1 MECIG
6 IPIYIIYNREVIY
19 MFIFD
24 YTIKDW
30 KERKD
35 IVDKYIKENKLVEKI
50 EELVVQNTVPKKVD
64 KNGKVSEWYVQGN
77 SELRELELLLNKMYN
92 YILYAI
98 DKSYLTEQKE
108 TERQLKALFD
118 NEQGIKSYV
127 DERKRGKYY
136 KEPKW
141 TIIDEDI
148 IKKNQQKRDNFN
160 NDLGKVINSQITEY
174 EKLKE
179 IVSKMSNET
188 LSEMNLKRINI
199 ITDLCYDIKICNNCK
214 ESLNAVYVEEGI
226 RSKHDKLSDV
236 DIPYNKKVI
245 RNVLSNWNNL
255 QVMAES
261 NPSHYIHA
269 IYMDFGNALNDLNL
283 TAKQCEILYKVMN
296 NEPLLN
302 NEKSNYSFIVDK
314 INKNLNNF

>member
-1 MECIG
+1 
-6 IPIYIIYNREVIY
+6 

-30 KERKD
+30 KERKY

-64 KNGKVSEWYVQGN
+64 KNGNVSEWYVQGN

-108 TERQLKALFD
+108 TEQQLKALFD
-118 NEQGIKSYV
+118 NEQGIKSHI

-141 TIIDEDI
+141 AVIDEDVI
-148 IKKNQQKRDNFN
+148 MKNQQKRDKFN
-160 NDLGKVINSQITEY
+160 DDLGKIINSQITEY

-179 IVSKMSNET
+179 VVSKMSNET

-245 RNVLSNWNNL
+245 RSVLSNWNNL

-269 IYMDFGNALNDLNL
+269 IYMDFENALVDIDLTL
-283 TAKQCEILYKVMN
+283 KQCEILYKVMN

-314 INKNLNNF
+314 IYKKLNNF

>member
-1 MECIG
+1 
-6 IPIYIIYNREVIY
+6 

-50 EELVVQNTVPKKVD
+50 EELIVQNTVPKKVD
-64 KNGKVSEWYVQGN
+64 KNGNVSEWYVQGN

-148 IKKNQQKRDNFN
+148 IKKNQQKRDNFD

-188 LSEMNLKRINI
+188 LSGMNLKRINI

>member
-1 MECIG
+1 
-6 IPIYIIYNREVIY
+6 

-50 EELVVQNTVPKKVD
+50 EELVVQNTVPKKID
-64 KNGKVSEWYVQGN
+64 RNGNVSEWYVQGN

-118 NEQGIKSYV
+118 NEQGIKSHI

-188 LSEMNLKRINI
+188 LSGMNLKRINI
-199 ITDLCYDIKICNNCK
+199 ITDLCYDIKICDNCK

-269 IYMDFGNALNDLNL
+269 IYMDLGNALNDLNL

-314 INKNLNNF
+314 IYKKLNNF

>member
-1 MECIG
+1 
-6 IPIYIIYNREVIY
+6 

-50 EELVVQNTVPKKVD
+50 EELVVQNTVPKKID

-148 IKKNQQKRDNFN
+148 IEKNQQKRDNFN

-188 LSEMNLKRINI
+188 LSGMNLKRINI

>member
-1 MECIG
+1 
-6 IPIYIIYNREVIY
+6 
-19 MFIFD
+19 MFIFNYD
-24 YTIKDW
+24 IKDW
-30 KERKD
+30 KKRKE
-35 IVDKYIKENKLVEKI
+35 IVDKYIEENKLVEQI
-50 EELVVQNTVPKKVD
+50 EELVTQNTVPKKVD
-64 KNGKVSEWYVQGN
+64 KNGNVSEWYVQGN
-77 SELRELELLLNKMYN
+77 SELRKLELLLNKMYN

-118 NEQGIKSYV
+118 NEQGIKSHI

-141 TIIDEDI
+141 TIIDEGI
-148 IKKNQQKRDNFN
+148 IKKNQQKRDKFN
-160 NDLGKVINSQITEY
+160 DDLGKVIDSQIIEY

-199 ITDLCYDIKICNNCK
+199 ITDLCYDIKICNNSK
-214 ESLNAVYVEEGI
+214 ESLNAVYIEEGI

-269 IYMDFGNALNDLNL
+269 IYMDFGNALKGLNL

-314 INKNLNNF
+314 IYKKINNF

>member
-1 MECIG
+1 
-6 IPIYIIYNREVIY
+6 

-35 IVDKYIKENKLVEKI
+35 IVDKYIKENKLIEKI
-50 EELVVQNTVPKKVD
+50 EELVVQNTVPKKID

-108 TERQLKALFD
+108 TEQQLKALFD
-118 NEQGIKSYV
+118 NEQGIKSHI

-141 TIIDEDI
+141 AVIDEDVI
-148 IKKNQQKRDNFN
+148 MKNQQKRDKFN
-160 NDLGKVINSQITEY
+160 DDLGKIINSQITEY

-179 IVSKMSNET
+179 TVTKMSNET
-188 LSEMNLKRINI
+188 LSGMNLKRINI

-269 IYMDFGNALNDLNL
+269 IYMDFENALVDIDLTL
-283 TAKQCEILYKVMN
+283 KQCEILYKVMN

-314 INKNLNNF
+314 IYKKLNNF

>member
-1 MECIG
+1 
-6 IPIYIIYNREVIY
+6 

-35 IVDKYIKENKLVEKI
+35 VVDKYIKENKLIEKI
-50 EELVVQNTVPKKVD
+50 EELVVQNTVPKKID

-118 NEQGIKSYV
+118 NEQGIKSYI

-141 TIIDEDI
+141 AIVDEDI
-148 IKKNQQKRDNFN
+148 IKKNKQKRDNFN

-269 IYMDFGNALNDLNL
+269 IYMDFRNALNDLNL
-283 TAKQCEILYKVMN
+283 TVKQCEILYKVMN

>member
-1 MECIG
+1 
-6 IPIYIIYNREVIY
+6 

-64 KNGKVSEWYVQGN
+64 KNGNVSEWYVQGN

-188 LSEMNLKRINI
+188 LSGMNLKRINI

-269 IYMDFGNALNDLNL
+269 IYMDLGNALNDLNL

-314 INKNLNNF
+314 ICKKLNNF

>member
-1 MECIG
+1 
-6 IPIYIIYNREVIY
+6 

-64 KNGKVSEWYVQGN
+64 KNGNVSEWYVQGN

-118 NEQGIKSYV
+118 NEQGIKSHI

-188 LSEMNLKRINI
+188 LSGMNLKRINI

-269 IYMDFGNALNDLNL
+269 IYMDLGNALNDLNL

-314 INKNLNNF
+314 IYKKLNNF

>member
-1 MECIG
+1 
-6 IPIYIIYNREVIY
+6 

-50 EELVVQNTVPKKVD
+50 EELVVQNTVPKKID
-64 KNGKVSEWYVQGN
+64 KNGNVSEWYVQGN

-118 NEQGIKSYV
+118 NEQGIKSHI

-188 LSEMNLKRINI
+188 LSGMNLKRINI

-269 IYMDFGNALNDLNL
+269 IYMDLGNALNDLNL

-314 INKNLNNF
+314 IYKKLNNF

>member
-1 MECIG
+1 
-6 IPIYIIYNREVIY
+6 

-64 KNGKVSEWYVQGN
+64 KNGNVSEWYVQGN

-188 LSEMNLKRINI
+188 LSGMNLKRINI

>member
-1 MECIG
+1 
-6 IPIYIIYNREVIY
+6 

-30 KERKD
+30 EERKD
-35 IVDKYIKENKLVEKI
+35 IVDKYIKENKLIEKI

-108 TERQLKALFD
+108 TEQQLKALFD
-118 NEQGIKSYV
+118 NEQGIKSHI

-141 TIIDEDI
+141 AVIDEDVI
-148 IKKNQQKRDNFN
+148 MKNQRKRDKFN
-160 NDLGKVINSQITEY
+160 DDLGKIINSQIIEY

-245 RNVLSNWNNL
+245 RSVLSNWNNL

-269 IYMDFGNALNDLNL
+269 IYMDFENALVDIDLTL
-283 TAKQCEILYKVMN
+283 KQCEILYKVMN

-314 INKNLNNF
+314 IYKKLNNF

>member
-1 MECIG
+1 
-6 IPIYIIYNREVIY
+6 

-50 EELVVQNTVPKKVD
+50 EELIVQNTVPKKVD
-64 KNGKVSEWYVQGN
+64 KNGNVSEWYVQGN

-148 IKKNQQKRDNFN
+148 IKKNQQKCNNFN

-188 LSEMNLKRINI
+188 LSGMNLKRINI

>member
-1 MECIG
+1 
-6 IPIYIIYNREVIY
+6 

-50 EELVVQNTVPKKVD
+50 EELIVQNTVPKKVD
-64 KNGKVSEWYVQGN
+64 KNGNVSEWYVQGN

-148 IKKNQQKRDNFN
+148 IKKNQQKRNNFN

-188 LSEMNLKRINI
+188 LSGMNLKRINI

-302 NEKSNYSFIVDK
+302 NEKSNYSFIIDK
-314 INKNLNNF
+314 IYKKLNNL

>member
-1 MECIG
+1 
-6 IPIYIIYNREVIY
+6 

-35 IVDKYIKENKLVEKI
+35 VVDKYIKENKLVEKI

-64 KNGKVSEWYVQGN
+64 KNGNISEWYVQGN

-160 NDLGKVINSQITEY
+160 NDLGEVINSQIIEY

-255 QVMAES
+255 QVMAEV
-261 NPSHYIHA
+261 NPSYYIHA
-269 IYMDFGNALNDLNL
+269 IYMDFENTLKDLNL
-283 TAKQCEILYKVMN
+283 TTKQCEILYKVMN

-314 INKNLNNF
+314 IYKKLNNF

>member
-1 MECIG
+1 MEYIG

-30 KERKD
+30 EERKD
-35 IVDKYIKENKLVEKI
+35 IVDKYIKENKLIEKI

-108 TERQLKALFD
+108 TEQQLKALFD
-118 NEQGIKSYV
+118 NEQGIKSHI

-141 TIIDEDI
+141 AVIDEDVI
-148 IKKNQQKRDNFN
+148 MKNQQKRDKFN
-160 NDLGKVINSQITEY
+160 DDLGKIINSQIIEY

-245 RNVLSNWNNL
+245 RSVLSNWNNL

-269 IYMDFGNALNDLNL
+269 IYMDFENALFDIDLTL
-283 TAKQCEILYKVMN
+283 KQCEILYKVMN

-314 INKNLNNF
+314 IYKKLNNF

>member
-1 MECIG
+1 
-6 IPIYIIYNREVIY
+6 

-50 EELVVQNTVPKKVD
+50 DELVVQNTVPKKID
-64 KNGKVSEWYVQGN
+64 KNGNVSEWYVQGN

-188 LSEMNLKRINI
+188 LSKMNLKRINI

>member
-1 MECIG
+1 
-6 IPIYIIYNREVIY
+6 

-35 IVDKYIKENKLVEKI
+35 IVDKYIKENKLIEKI

-108 TERQLKALFD
+108 TEQQLKALFD
-118 NEQGIKSYV
+118 NEQGIKSHI

-141 TIIDEDI
+141 AVIDEDVI
-148 IKKNQQKRDNFN
+148 MKNQQKRDKFN
-160 NDLGKVINSQITEY
+160 DDLGKIINSQITEY

-179 IVSKMSNET
+179 VVSKMSNET

-245 RNVLSNWNNL
+245 RSVLSNWNNL

-269 IYMDFGNALNDLNL
+269 IYMDFENALVDIDLTL
-283 TAKQCEILYKVMN
+283 KQCEILYKVMN

-314 INKNLNNF
+314 IYKKLNNF

>member
-1 MECIG
+1 
-6 IPIYIIYNREVIY
+6 

-35 IVDKYIKENKLVEKI
+35 IVDKYIKENKLIEKI
-50 EELVVQNTVPKKVD
+50 EELVVRNTVPKKID

-108 TERQLKALFD
+108 TEQQLKALFD
-118 NEQGIKSYV
+118 NEQGIKSHI

-141 TIIDEDI
+141 AVIDEDVI
-148 IKKNQQKRDNFN
+148 MKNQQKRDKFN
-160 NDLGKVINSQITEY
+160 DDLGKIINSQITEY

-179 IVSKMSNET
+179 TVTKMSNET
-188 LSEMNLKRINI
+188 LSGMNLKRINI

-245 RNVLSNWNNL
+245 RSVLSNWNNL

-269 IYMDFGNALNDLNL
+269 IYMDFENALVDIDLTL
-283 TAKQCEILYKVMN
+283 KQCEILYKVMN

-314 INKNLNNF
+314 IYKKLNNF

>member
-1 MECIG
+1 
-6 IPIYIIYNREVIY
+6 

-30 KERKD
+30 EERKD
-35 IVDKYIKENKLVEKI
+35 IVDKYIKENKLIEKI

-108 TERQLKALFD
+108 TEQQLKALFD
-118 NEQGIKSYV
+118 NEQGIKSHI

-141 TIIDEDI
+141 AVIDEDVI
-148 IKKNQQKRDNFN
+148 MKNQQKRDKFN
-160 NDLGKVINSQITEY
+160 DDLGKIINSQIIEY

-245 RNVLSNWNNL
+245 RSVLSNWNNL

-269 IYMDFGNALNDLNL
+269 IYMDFENALVDIDLTL
-283 TAKQCEILYKVMN
+283 KQCEILYKVMN

-314 INKNLNNF
+314 IYKKLNNF

>member
-1 MECIG
+1 
-6 IPIYIIYNREVIY
+6 
-19 MFIFD
+19 MFIFNYD
-24 YTIKDW
+24 IKDW
-30 KERKD
+30 KKRKE
-35 IVDKYIKENKLVEKI
+35 IVDKYIEENKLVEQI
-50 EELVVQNTVPKKVD
+50 EELVTQNTVPKKVD
-64 KNGKVSEWYVQGN
+64 KNGNVSEWYVQGN
-77 SELRELELLLNKMYN
+77 SELRKLELLLNKMYN

-118 NEQGIKSYV
+118 NEQGIKSHI

-141 TIIDEDI
+141 TIIDEGI
-148 IKKNQQKRDNFN
+148 IKKNQQKRDKFN
-160 NDLGKVINSQITEY
+160 DDLGKVIDSQIIEY

-214 ESLNAVYVEEGI
+214 ESLNAVHIEEGI

-269 IYMDFGNALNDLNL
+269 IYMDFGNALKGLNL

-314 INKNLNNF
+314 IYKKINNF

>member
-1 MECIG
+1 
-6 IPIYIIYNREVIY
+6 

-30 KERKD
+30 KERKY

-64 KNGKVSEWYVQGN
+64 KNGNVSEWYVQGN

-108 TERQLKALFD
+108 TEQQLKALFD
-118 NEQGIKSYV
+118 NEQGIKSHI

-141 TIIDEDI
+141 AVIDEDVI
-148 IKKNQQKRDNFN
+148 MKNQQKRDKFN
-160 NDLGKVINSQITEY
+160 DDLGKIINSQITEY

-179 IVSKMSNET
+179 TVTKMSNET
-188 LSEMNLKRINI
+188 LSGMNLKRINI

-269 IYMDFGNALNDLNL
+269 IYMDFENALVDIDLTL
-283 TAKQCEILYKVMN
+283 KQCEILYKVMN

-314 INKNLNNF
+314 IYKKLNNF

>member
-1 MECIG
+1 
-6 IPIYIIYNREVIY
+6 

-50 EELVVQNTVPKKVD
+50 EELVVQNTVPKKID

-188 LSEMNLKRINI
+188 LSGMNLKRINI

-269 IYMDFGNALNDLNL
+269 IYMDLGNALNDLNL

-302 NEKSNYSFIVDK
+302 NEKSNYSFIIDK
-314 INKNLNNF
+314 IYKKLNNF

>member
-1 MECIG
+1 
-6 IPIYIIYNREVIY
+6 

-35 IVDKYIKENKLVEKI
+35 IVDKYIKENKLIEKI

-108 TERQLKALFD
+108 TEQQLKALFD
-118 NEQGIKSYV
+118 NEQGIKSHI

-141 TIIDEDI
+141 AVIDEDVI
-148 IKKNQQKRDNFN
+148 MKNQQKRDKFN
-160 NDLGKVINSQITEY
+160 DDLGKIINSQITEY

-179 IVSKMSNET
+179 TVTKMSNET
-188 LSEMNLKRINI
+188 LSGMNLKRINI

-245 RNVLSNWNNL
+245 RSVLSNWNNL

-269 IYMDFGNALNDLNL
+269 IYMDFENALVDIDLTL
-283 TAKQCEILYKVMN
+283 KQCEILYKVMN

-314 INKNLNNF
+314 IYKKLNNF

>member
-1 MECIG
+1 
-6 IPIYIIYNREVIY
+6 

-108 TERQLKALFD
+108 TEQQLKALFD
-118 NEQGIKSYV
+118 NEQGIKSHI

-141 TIIDEDI
+141 AVIDEDVI
-148 IKKNQQKRDNFN
+148 MKNQQKRNKFDD
-160 NDLGKVINSQITEY
+160 DLGKIINSQITEY

-179 IVSKMSNET
+179 IVTKMSNET
-188 LSEMNLKRINI
+188 LSGMNLKRINI

-236 DIPYNKKVI
+236 DVPYNKKVI
-245 RNVLSNWNNL
+245 RSVLSNWNNL

-269 IYMDFGNALNDLNL
+269 IYMDFENALVDIDLTL
-283 TAKQCEILYKVMN
+283 KQCEILYKVMN

-314 INKNLNNF
+314 IHKKLNNF

>member
-1 MECIG
+1 
-6 IPIYIIYNREVIY
+6 

-35 IVDKYIKENKLVEKI
+35 IVDKYIKENKLIEKI
-50 EELVVQNTVPKKVD
+50 EELVVQNTVPKKID

-160 NDLGKVINSQITEY
+160 NDLGKVIDSQITEY

-188 LSEMNLKRINI
+188 LSKMNLKRINI

-214 ESLNAVYVEEGI
+214 ELLNAVYVEEGI

>member
-50 EELVVQNTVPKKVD
+50 EELIVQNTVPKKVD
-64 KNGKVSEWYVQGN
+64 KNGNVSEWYVQGN

-160 NDLGKVINSQITEY
+160 NDLGEVINSQITEY

-188 LSEMNLKRINI
+188 LSGMNLKRINI

-255 QVMAES
+255 RVMAES

-269 IYMDFGNALNDLNL
+269 IYMDFGNVLNDLNL

>member
-1 MECIG
+1 
-6 IPIYIIYNREVIY
+6 

-50 EELVVQNTVPKKVD
+50 EELVVQNTVPKRVD

-188 LSEMNLKRINI
+188 LSGMNLKRINI

-314 INKNLNNF
+314 IYKNLKKNKK

>member
-1 MECIG
+1 
-6 IPIYIIYNREVIY
+6 

-64 KNGKVSEWYVQGN
+64 KNGNVSEWYVQGN

-160 NDLGKVINSQITEY
+160 NDLGKVINSQIAEY

-188 LSEMNLKRINI
+188 LSGMNLKRINI

-269 IYMDFGNALNDLNL
+269 IYMDLGNALNDLNL

-314 INKNLNNF
+314 ICKKLNNF

>member
-1 MECIG
+1 
-6 IPIYIIYNREVIY
+6 
-19 MFIFD
+19 MFIFNYD
-24 YTIKDW
+24 IKDW
-30 KERKD
+30 KKRKE
-35 IVDKYIKENKLVEKI
+35 IVDKYIEENKLVEQI
-50 EELVVQNTVPKKVD
+50 EELVTQNTVPKKVD
-64 KNGKVSEWYVQGN
+64 KNGNVSEWYVQGN
-77 SELRELELLLNKMYN
+77 SELRKLELLLNKMYN

-118 NEQGIKSYV
+118 NEQGIKSHI

-188 LSEMNLKRINI
+188 LSGMNLKRINI

-269 IYMDFGNALNDLNL
+269 IYMDLGNALNDLNL

-314 INKNLNNF
+314 IYKKLNNF

>member
-1 MECIG
+1 
-6 IPIYIIYNREVIY
+6 

-35 IVDKYIKENKLVEKI
+35 IVDKYIKENKLIEKI

-108 TERQLKALFD
+108 TEQQLKALFD
-118 NEQGIKSYV
+118 NEQGIKSHI

-141 TIIDEDI
+141 AVIDEDVI
-148 IKKNQQKRDNFN
+148 MKNQQKRDKFN
-160 NDLGKVINSQITEY
+160 DDLGKIINSQITEY

-179 IVSKMSNET
+179 TVTKMSNET
-188 LSEMNLKRINI
+188 LSGMNLKRINI

-269 IYMDFGNALNDLNL
+269 IYMDFENALVDIDLTL
-283 TAKQCEILYKVMN
+283 KQCEILYKVMN

-314 INKNLNNF
+314 IYKKLNNF

>member
-1 MECIG
+1 
-6 IPIYIIYNREVIY
+6 

-50 EELVVQNTVPKKVD
+50 EELIVQNTVPKKVD
-64 KNGKVSEWYVQGN
+64 KNGNVSEWYVQGN

-136 KEPKW
+136 KEPKC
-141 TIIDEDI
+141 TIIDENI
-148 IKKNQQKRDNFN
+148 IKKTQQKRDNFN
-160 NDLGKVINSQITEY
+160 NDLGEVINSQITEY

-188 LSEMNLKRINI
+188 LSKMNLKRINI

>member
-1 MECIG
+1 MEYIDVS
-6 IPIYIIYNREVIY
+6 IYIIYNREVIY

-35 IVDKYIKENKLVEKI
+35 IVDKYIKENKLIEKI
-50 EELVVQNTVPKKVD
+50 EELVVQNTVPKKID

-141 TIIDEDI
+141 TIIDEGI
-148 IKKNQQKRDNFN
+148 IKKNQQKRDKF
-160 NDLGKVINSQITEY
+160 
-174 EKLKE
+174 
-179 IVSKMSNET
+179 
-188 LSEMNLKRINI
+188 NLKSQN
-199 ITDLCYDIKICNNCK
+199 T
-214 ESLNAVYVEEGI
+214 
-226 RSKHDKLSDV
+226 
-236 DIPYNKKVI
+236 
-245 RNVLSNWNNL
+245 
-255 QVMAES
+255 
-261 NPSHYIHA
+261 
-269 IYMDFGNALNDLNL
+269 
-283 TAKQCEILYKVMN
+283 
-296 NEPLLN
+296 
-302 NEKSNYSFIVDK
+302 
-314 INKNLNNF
+314 KN

>member
-1 MECIG
+1 
-6 IPIYIIYNREVIY
+6 

-50 EELVVQNTVPKKVD
+50 EELVVQNTVPKKID
-64 KNGKVSEWYVQGN
+64 KNGNVSEWYVQGN

-188 LSEMNLKRINI
+188 LSGMNLKRINI

-214 ESLNAVYVEEGI
+214 ESLNAVYIEEGI